1 MTEDDKKAKEEEKV
15 ILNANDQLDFLLQEP
30 L

>member
-1 MTEDDKKAKEEEKV
+1 MTKHNKSAKEEEEV
-15 ILNANDQLDFLLQEP
+15 ILNANDQLDYLLQEP